1 MKWLDRIIGG
11 DEEAGQALGRHSLM
25 LGSLILMLVALPLLE
40 WSPGRHLR
48 FPILFGLVLFAA
60 IWVNH
65 TKHWLL
71 WAAIVIG
78 VGAIAGNAIAF
89 FTASTLVRISADLI
103 GLCLLVFTTLVILRS
118 VVTERRVE
126 LDTVVG
132 GICAYLMIGVCF
144 ATIFRLLVDTVPGAF
159 LIAGQPLEAS
169 TQDTSSL
176 PARLLYFSF
185 ITLTTT
191 GYGDITPNA
200 EIAQMLSAGEA
211 LIGQLYVAIF
221 IARLMGLHIEAGR
234 PRTDCDDPPSAAR
247 EGSGTGAER

>member
-1 MKWLDRIIGG
+1 MKWLDRILGS
-11 DEEAGQALGRHSLM
+11 DSQTLGRHSLM

-60 IWVNH
+60 IWVNQ
-65 TKHWLL
+65 TKHWVL
-71 WAAIVIG
+71 WAAVVIG
-78 VGAIAGNAIAF
+78 IGAIAGNMIAF
-89 FTASTLVRISADLI
+89 FTASPVVRIAADLI
-103 GLCLLVFTTLVILRS
+103 GLALLVLTTLVILRS
-118 VVTERRVE
+118 IVIEREVE
-126 LDTVVG
+126 LDTVIG
-132 GICAYLMIGVCF
+132 GICAYLLIGVCF
-144 ATIFRLLVDTVPGAF
+144 ATIYRLLVDTVPAAF
-159 LIAGQPLEAS
+159 VIAGEPLEAS
-169 TQDTSSL
+169 LQDTSSL

-200 EIAQMLSAGEA
+200 EIAQMLAAGEA

-234 PRTDCDDPPSAAR
+234 PRTDCDDPP
-247 EGSGTGAER
+247 TGR